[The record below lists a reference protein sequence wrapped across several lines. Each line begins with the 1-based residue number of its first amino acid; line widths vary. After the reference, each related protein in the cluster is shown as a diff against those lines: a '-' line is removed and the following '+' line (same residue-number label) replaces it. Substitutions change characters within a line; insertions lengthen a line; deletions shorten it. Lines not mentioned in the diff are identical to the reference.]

1 MTVSHLVTL
10 CVVAAGVF
18 LQRFEI
24 CLEAESVKLSL
35 RLEAFG
41 YIQRDGDKKSN
52 KTSEIQE
59 DWRNRYNYGTSIK
72 YVYRPTK
79 TIVFFL
85 LSLSGRIHSGQAQN
99 GVHETVIVD
108 LHPAVSIRVQL
119 LERLAELFDDDAASD
134 ESVEWDS
141 RSAGRTARTWGHS
154 VAHAVLVLGLCS
166 AFNILPRGAR
176 EVRWVAIQEI
186 LKEKKSEK

>member
-1 MTVSHLVTL
+1 MVHVRRKGYNNYALGCLPASRSRESELFEARSCESRVIMTVSHLVTL

-59 DWRNRYNYGTSIK
+59 D
-72 YVYRPTK
+72 
-79 TIVFFL
+79 
-85 LSLSGRIHSGQAQN
+85 
-99 GVHETVIVD
+99 
-108 LHPAVSIRVQL
+108 
-119 LERLAELFDDDAASD
+119 
-134 ESVEWDS
+134 
-141 RSAGRTARTWGHS
+141 
-154 VAHAVLVLGLCS
+154 
-166 AFNILPRGAR
+166 
-176 EVRWVAIQEI
+176 
-186 LKEKKSEK
+186 